1 MSAILIFEE
10 KRFSCFHCALR
21 GFICI
26 AFSFYWVVACSQ
38 TLKGRRS
45 RARVIKYKTQGIYR
59 KERKEKENNVCNVR
73 LCTSF
78 VVNQALK
85 GDKIGLFFFIF
96 IFFTIA
102 HNKCQVEPD
111 IWYVQSSTG
120 FMLLYITNMN

>member
-38 TLKGRRS
+38 TLKGR

-85 GDKIGLFFFIF
+85 GDKIGLFFFSF
-96 IFFTIA
+96 
-102 HNKCQVEPD
+102 
-111 IWYVQSSTG
+111 
-120 FMLLYITNMN
+120 LYFSRLHITNVRLNLTFGMCNRPQASCSCI